1 MDEVVNIA
9 LTLSQGGLDLLPW
22 VALALAIGAFIY
34 YKDDFS
40 NYLKEKASAQKKM
53 AELEGERIEV
63 TRNNTAALNHN
74 TVAFEMFS
82 KEKEVML
89 EALKSHDDMSNERF
103 MHLQTVAN
111 QCRDE
116 TLAIR
121 KEIAVLNARIK

>member
-9 LTLSQGGLDLLPW
+9 LTLSREGIGILPW
-22 VALALAIGAFIY
+22 LVAVLLLFAFIY
-34 YKDDFS
+34 YKDDFRS
-40 NYLKEKASAQKKM
+40 YLKEKATAQKKM

-89 EALKSHDDMSNERF
+89 EALKSHEDMSNERF
-103 MHLQTVAN
+103 SHLQTVTN

-116 TLAIR
+116 ALAIR
-121 KEIAVLNARIK
+121 KEIAVLNAKIK